1 MEEELEKES
10 VSNTSIAIESQTE
23 QASEV
28 KLDSLPR
35 LEDLLKSEKE
45 IQKKTELQGLTKV
58 EKSSMI
64 ENKTFARKSD
74 QKRAFIKKRIK
85 LVTIVYS
92 CVLALMVAFAGV
104 NLFTMLSTQ
113 KDITKSKD
121 IVKTQTQ
128 QIAELEQAFPGADMA
143 TDTGMV
149 TLNEPRDYNDD
160 KKELTFL
167 DKITILFRSIFS

>member
-1 MEEELEKES
+1 
-10 VSNTSIAIESQTE
+10 
-23 QASEV
+23 
-28 KLDSLPR
+28 
-35 LEDLLKSEKE
+35 
-45 IQKKTELQGLTKV
+45 
-58 EKSSMI
+58 MI

-74 QKRAFIKKRIK
+74 KKREFIKKRIK

-121 IVKTQTQ
+121 IVKTQTE
-128 QIAELEQAFPGADMA
+128 QIAQLEQSLPGTEIA
-143 TDTGMV
+143 TDTTMI

>member
-1 MEEELEKES
+1 MDQELEKES
-10 VSNTSIAIESQTE
+10 IASTATAIETDTE
-23 QASEV
+23 QKSEV
-28 KLDSLPR
+28 KLDSFPR

-45 IQKKTELQGLTKV
+45 IQRKTELEGLTKV

-64 ENKTFARKSD
+64 ENKSFARKSD
-74 QKRAFIKKRIK
+74 EKKAFIKKRIK

-92 CVLALMVAFAGV
+92 CVLALLVAFAGV
-104 NLFTMLSTQ
+104 NLFTMLSTK

-121 IVKTQTQ
+121 IIKTQTQ
-128 QIAELEQAFPGADMA
+128 QIAELEKAVPGANPA
-143 TDTGMV
+143 ADTSMI

-160 KKELTFL
+160 QKELTFL

>member
-1 MEEELEKES
+1 MEELEKES
-10 VSNTSIAIESQTE
+10 ISNTNIAIESDTE

-28 KLDSLPR
+28 KLDNFPR
-35 LEDLLKSEKE
+35 LDDLLKSEKE
-45 IQKKTELQGLTKV
+45 IQRKTELVGLTKV

-74 QKRAFIKKRIK
+74 EKRAFIKKRIK

-92 CVLALMVAFAGV
+92 CVLTLLVAFAGV
-104 NLFTMLSTQ
+104 NLFTMISTK

-121 IVKTQTQ
+121 IIKSQTQ
-128 QIAELEQAFPGADMA
+128 QIAELENAVPGSDIA
-143 TDTGMV
+143 TDTSMV
-149 TLNEPRDYNDD
+149 TLNEPRDYDD
-160 KKELTFL
+160 DTKELTFL